1 MHADLA
7 VGVGPVLTELLAGA
21 RSTQVRETILEG
33 SGVIAY
39 LEANDRTWRMAGD
52 IRSRMRNA
60 NLTIGFADTIIAALA
75 IQHGLELY
83 TLDRDFERIEGLHL
97 HPADGIRSP

>member
-1 MHADLA
+1 MRANLA
-7 VGVGPVLTELLAGA
+7 VGGGPALTELLAGA
-21 RSTQVRETILEG
+21 RSTQIRETILEG
-33 SGVIAY
+33 FGVIAY
-39 LEANDRTWRMAGD
+39 LEVNDRTWRMAGD

-83 TLDRDFERIEGLHL
+83 TLNQDFERIEGLRL
-97 HPADGIRSP
+97 HPVDGIRSP